1 MPEPLGIPYVVPIS
15 RDCSNSSS
23 KMIWIAESGVGSES
37 STLISASGNT
47 VSWSTNYNW
56 ANSPNNVK
64 SCRSSHCVLA
74 RISNQTSPADPNV
87 IHNTAK
93 GVQVGSKLGRKD
105 NAQVGP

>member
-1 MPEPLGIPYVVPIS
+1 
-15 RDCSNSSS
+15 
-23 KMIWIAESGVGSES
+23 MIWIAESGVGSES

-64 SCRSSHCVLA
+64 SCRSFHCVLA
-74 RISNQTSPADPNV
+74 RKSNQTSPEDPNV

-93 GVQVGSKLGRKD
+93 GVQVGSNLGRKD